1 MENEDTGFWLTVQ
14 LIYQDWQM
22 EKMAL
27 MGCYKLGCR
36 VLFFDQQ
43 WLKKTISAVESPFYL
58 NKQYSPVDTV

>member
-36 VLFFDQQ
+36 VLFLINSG
-43 WLKKTISAVESPFYL
+43 LKKTISAVESPFYL